1 MPTTETPWQQ
11 PIDSVS
17 GIGPKRAVQLS
28 GMGIDSLADLLFHIP
43 RRYHDR
49 SSIVPIASV
58 EKGESVTVEGVIVS
72 ARMIRLR
79 GRQTIA
85 ELTIKD
91 ETGTIKA
98 TWFGRGYLVRS
109 FVEGFGVILSGV
121 VKEFKGLALQNPE
134 YELLGDDSEG
144 DEMPPGLLPIYPL
157 SEGVSQ
163 RLLRKW
169 IKSALELLPTTVA
182 SGLQPEIPSGLPV
195 EIEQAHGLMPLREA
209 VQHIHYP
216 THLDEARD
224 ARKRLAYEE
233 LFYLQV
239 RTIQAA
245 NQQKELADG
254 LAHRVN
260 GDRQR
265 KLSESLPF
273 ELSSHQQRAIG
284 EIMDDMKTPSPMGR
298 LLQGDVGCGKT
309 VVALHAIAAAVDSGY
324 QAVFMAPT
332 EVLAE
337 QHFYNLNELLRPL
350 DISCGLLTGNS
361 ADSKRVRAELAD
373 GSLDVVAGTHA
384 LFQDN
389 TLFDALGLVVID
401 EQHRFG
407 VMQREQLVSKGHNPD
422 MLQMSAT
429 PIPRTLTQT
438 VYGSMELSIIDEL
451 PAGRTPI
458 KTSYIPESK
467 LPGMYRFI
475 LDEVGAGRQAY
486 IVCPLVEES
495 ENLELQDVLN
505 HYEEISAETLGSVRC
520 GLLHGRM
527 SGVEKEET
535 IYLFK
540 QKELDVLFST
550 TVIEVGVDVADAS
563 VMVIVDAGQFGLTQL
578 HQLRGRVGRS
588 HHKSYCF
595 LTGKPKTPEG
605 KQRIEIISKTENGF
619 DIAEKDLEMR
629 GPGEF
634 KGVKQ
639 SGYSDMRIANLISDS
654 RLIDIAKKD
663 AQQWALS
670 KQLEKIAD
678 HSPFQQSDGNPEE
691 TSQRSI

>member
-1 MPTTETPWQQ
+1 MPTTKTPWHQ
-11 PIDSVS
+11 PIDSIS

-85 ELTIKD
+85 ELTIRD
-91 ETGTIKA
+91 DTGTIKA

-134 YELLGDDSEG
+134 YELLGDDSDG

-157 SEGVSQ
+157 SEGISQ

-169 IKSALELLPTTVA
+169 IRGALDLLPE
-182 SGLQPEIPSGLPV
+182 GIPSGIPAA
-195 EIEQAHGLMPLREA
+195 IEEEHALISLDTA
-209 VQHIHYP
+209 VRQIHYP
-216 THLDEARD
+216 TDLDEARE
-224 ARKRLAYEE
+224 ARRRLAYEE

-239 RTIQAA
+239 HLIQST

-254 LAHRVN
+254 LAHRTN
-260 GDRQR
+260 GERQKR
-265 KLSESLPF
+265 LSESLPF
-273 ELSSHQQRAIG
+273 SLSNHQERAIQ
-284 EIMDDMKTPSPMGR
+284 EIMADMKTPSPMGR

-309 VVALHAIAAAVDSGY
+309 IVALHAIAAAVDSGY

-337 QHFYNLNELLRPL
+337 QHYFNLNEYLHPL
-350 DISCGLLTGNS
+350 GITCGLLTGNS
-361 ADSKRVRAELAD
+361 PNSKQVRQELQE
-373 GSLDVVAGTHA
+373 GTLDVVAGTHA

-389 TLFDALGLVVID
+389 TMFDALGLVVID

-407 VMQREQLVSKGHNPD
+407 VMQREQLVTKGNNPD

-438 VYGSMELSIIDEL
+438 VYGSMELSIINEL
-451 PAGRTPI
+451 PPGRTPI
-458 KTSYIPESK
+458 KTSYIPASK
-467 LPGMYRFI
+467 LSGMYQFI
-475 LDEVGAGRQAY
+475 LAEVEEGRQAY

-505 HYEEISAETLGSVRC
+505 HYEEISAESLASVRC

-527 SGVEKEET
+527 SGAEKEDT

-550 TVIEVGVDVADAS
+550 TVIEVGVDVPDAS

-595 LTGKPKTPEG
+595 LTGKPKTSEG

-654 RLIDIAKKD
+654 RLIDLAKKY
-663 AQQWALS
+663 AQQWALT
-670 KQLEKIAD
+670 KELQDIAS
-678 HSPFQQSDGNPEE
+678 HSPFYQSNTNSKEIA
-691 TSQRSI
+691 QRSI

>member
-1 MPTTETPWQQ
+1 MPKTEKTWLQ
-11 PIDSVS
+11 PIESVS
-17 GIGPKRAVQLS
+17 GIGPKRVKQLA
-28 GMGIDSLADLLFHIP
+28 GMGITSLADLLFHIP

-49 SSIVPIASV
+49 SDIAPIASV
-58 EKGESVTVEGVIVS
+58 EKGESVTVEGTIVS
-72 ARMIRLR
+72 ARVIRLR

-91 ETGTIKA
+91 DTGSIKA
-98 TWFGRGYLVRS
+98 TWFGRGFLVRS
-109 FVEGFGVILSGV
+109 FIEGDQILLSGLA
-121 VKEFKGLALQNPE
+121 KEFKGLALQNPE
-134 YELLGDDSEG
+134 YELLGNDSDSDDL
-144 DEMPPGLLPIYPL
+144 PPGLLPIYPL
-157 SEGVSQ
+157 TEGISQ
-163 RLLRKW
+163 KMLRKW
-169 IKSALELLPTTVA
+169 IKGALELLPD
-182 SGLQPEIPSGLPV
+182 SIPSGLPG
-195 EIEQAHGLMPLREA
+195 EIEHVHDLMNLRDA
-209 VQHIHYP
+209 VIHIHYP
-216 THLDEARD
+216 DNLDDARD

-239 RTIQAA
+239 RTIQASH
-245 NQQKELADG
+245 QQKELADG
-254 LAHRVN
+254 LAHRTD
-260 GDRQR
+260 GELQA
-265 KLSESLPF
+265 KLSKSLPF
-273 ELSSHQQRAIG
+273 SLSNHQQRAIR

-309 VVALHAIAAAVDSGY
+309 IVALHAIAAAVDSGY

-337 QHFYNLNELLRPL
+337 QHFFNLNEYLRPL
-350 DISCGLLTGNS
+350 GISCGLLTGNS
-361 ADSKRVRAELAD
+361 ADSKHVREQLAE
-373 GSLDVVAGTHA
+373 GNLDVVAGTHA
-384 LFQDN
+384 LFQDS

-438 VYGSMELSIIDEL
+438 VYGSLELSIIDEL
-451 PAGRTPI
+451 PPGRTPI
-458 KTSYIPESK
+458 KTSYITQSK
-467 LPGMYRFI
+467 VPSMYDFI
-475 LDEVGAGRQAY
+475 LKEVREGRQAF

-495 ENLELQDVLN
+495 ENLELQDVVT
-505 HYEEISAETLGSVRC
+505 HYDEVSALALSPICT

-527 SGVEKEET
+527 SGEEKEDT
-535 IYLFK
+535 INAFK
-540 QKELDVLFST
+540 RKDIDVLFST
-550 TVIEVGVDVADAS
+550 TVIEVGVDVPDAS

-654 RLIDIAKKD
+654 RLIDVAKKD
-663 AQQWALS
+663 AQQWALTDELHTLS
-670 KQLEKIAD
+670 LN
-678 HSPFQQSDGNPEE
+678 SPFAQAGAQQDDASR
-691 TSQRSI
+691 RSI